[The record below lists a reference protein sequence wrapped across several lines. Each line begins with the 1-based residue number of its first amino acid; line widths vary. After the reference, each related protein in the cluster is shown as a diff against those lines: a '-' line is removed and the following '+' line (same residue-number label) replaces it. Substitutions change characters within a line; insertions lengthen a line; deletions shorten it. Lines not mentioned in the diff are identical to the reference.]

1 MATLIQKIHDLVNLA
16 TDKGFTNYHSPSQI
30 DGVVDSVQMTLF
42 RQLNE
47 RVKKDKS
54 AARYLLPFEVKT
66 SITMTNNVG
75 TVPSN
80 FEQEI
85 EAWSGN
91 ATGTTKPI
99 IIKEETQFRK
109 RRRTTDDPIDTMA
122 DRVNTAII
130 YYDSG
135 KKIEVEQQV
144 TPVNLRYYRR
154 PVEPVYG
161 TTLANGQLIYFE
173 SATTDVEFSALLHDK
188 IVEDSLAILG
198 ISLREVLV
206 YQAGRK
212 EEPKAASL

>member
-1 MATLIQKIHDLVNLA
+1 MATVIQRIHDLVNLA
-16 TDKGFTNYHSPSQI
+16 TDKGITNYHAPSQI
-30 DGVVDSVQMTLF
+30 DNVVDSVQMNLF

-54 AARYLLPFEVKT
+54 AARYLLPFEVKA
-66 SITMTNNVG
+66 SITMANNIG

-91 ATGTTKPI
+91 ATGTTQPV

-109 RRRTTDDPIDTMA
+109 RRRTSDDPIDTMA

-144 TPVNLRYYRR
+144 TPVNLRYYRK

-161 TTLANGQLIYFE
+161 TTYANSQLIYDE
-173 SATTDVEFSALLHDK
+173 TTTTDIEFTGLLRDKVVE
-188 IVEDSLAILG
+188 ESLAILG
-198 ISLREVLV
+198 ISLRDVMV
-206 YQAGRK
+206 YRAGQK